1 MTDKSRGAV
10 LGGLRDALR
19 AGHLPPDASPHPGS
33 FPPDPSN
40 PPPGDAVLVERF
52 GRELESLTGIVHR
65 ASSADEAAAIVLE
78 IAGRHRAERVL
89 AWTDGWPDCQGLE
102 AALLQAGIEAVNV
115 NVPQDAAGRRS
126 ALDAI
131 EPIAVGVTGA
141 LAGLA
146 DTGSLVLTAA
156 AGRSRMASLL
166 PPVHIA
172 VLARSRIYATL
183 PAFLAAHPGVAGTTS
198 NLVLVTGP
206 SRTADIEMT
215 ITLGVHGP
223 REVHAIVMG

>member
-1 MTDKSRGAV
+1 MTDEPRRAI
-10 LGGLRDALR
+10 LGSLRDALR
-19 AGHLPPDASPHPGS
+19 DRHLPDASSHPGS
-33 FPPDPSN
+33 FPLDPST

-65 ASSADEAAAIVLE
+65 VSSADEAVAVVLD

-89 AWTDGWPDCQGLE
+89 AWNDGWPDCPGLD
-102 AALLQAGIEAVNV
+102 AAMQQAGVEAVNV
-115 NVPQDAAGRRS
+115 DVPQDTAGRRS

-131 EPIAVGVTGA
+131 EPVAVGVTGA
-141 LAGLA
+141 FAGLA

-183 PAFLAAHPGVAGTTS
+183 PAFLAAHPGIAETTS

-223 REVHAIVMG
+223 REVHVIVVG